1 MKKVKLIEEII
12 SKKQA
17 EKKELVV
24 KRQKIELDKRVDLTE
39 AMEYFFPEILND
51 STHIEISD
59 NYIYFKRKHEDYT
72 YPKDVL
78 NLCLRGKSWRDEEI
92 NRIETSF
99 YSTTDDSKFELERM
113 ILLGNVA
120 KILLDYSD
128 DIIANWNCVVKK
140 YKDILLDA
148 HKKVWSKEKEISEL
162 DQQVAAIKKAAEEKD
177 LFENGIKFGKREN
190 YHDRVNLNVR
200 WDWTIY
206 GINEVKVTRVTPSGK
221 SYDLD
226 LKVNRQ
232 RWNDKTNGYEDF
244 IEEMKVKS
252 VRAGNVWNMIRMNQ
266 DVIKS

>member
-17 EKKELVV
+17 EKKEFVQ
-24 KRQKIELDKRVDLTE
+24 KRQKITLDKRVDLTE

-51 STHIEISD
+51 STHLEVSD
-59 NYIYFKRKHEDYT
+59 NYVYFKRKHEDYT

-78 NLCLRGKSWRDEEI
+78 TLCLRGKSWRDEEI
-92 NRIETSF
+92 DRIETSF

-140 YKDILLDA
+140 YKDILSDA
-148 HKKVWSKEKEISEL
+148 HKKVWSKEKEITTLENEIA
-162 DQQVAAIKKAAEEKD
+162 QIKKAAREKD
-177 LFENGIKFGKREN
+177 LFNNGVEFKKGD
-190 YHDRVNLNVR
+190 YYDRISLDVR
-200 WDWTIY
+200 WDYRIY
-206 GINEVKVTRVTPSGK
+206 GIKGVKVTRVTPSGK

-226 LKVNRQ
+226 LKINRR
-232 RWNDKTNGYEDF
+232 RWNEKTELYEDF
-244 IEEMKVKS
+244 IEDRKVKS
-252 VRAGNVWNMIRMNQ
+252 VRADNVWSMINMNRNR
-266 DVIKS
+266 IKS

>member
-17 EKKELVV
+17 EKKEFVQ
-24 KRQKIELDKRVDLTE
+24 KRQKITLDKRVDLTE

-51 STHIEISD
+51 STHLEVSD
-59 NYIYFKRKHEDYT
+59 NYVYFKRKHEDYT

-78 NLCLRGKSWRDEEI
+78 TLCLKGKSWRDEEI
-92 NRIETSF
+92 DRIETSF

-140 YKDILLDA
+140 YKDILSDA
-148 HKKVWSKEKEISEL
+148 HKKVWSKEKEITTLENEIA
-162 DQQVAAIKKAAEEKD
+162 QIKKAAREKD
-177 LFENGIKFGKREN
+177 LFNNGVEFKKGD
-190 YHDRVNLNVR
+190 YYDRISLDVR
-200 WDWTIY
+200 WDYRIY
-206 GINEVKVTRVTPSGK
+206 GIKGVKVTRVTPSGK

-226 LKVNRQ
+226 LRINRR
-232 RWNDKTNGYEDF
+232 RWNEKTELYEDF
-244 IEEMKVKS
+244 IEDRKVKS
-252 VRAGNVWNMIRMNQ
+252 VRADNVWSMINMNRDKIE
-266 DVIKS
+266 S

>member
-17 EKKELVV
+17 EKKEFVQ
-24 KRQKIELDKRVDLTE
+24 KRQKITLDKRVDLTE

-51 STHIEISD
+51 STHLEVSD
-59 NYIYFKRKHEDYT
+59 NYVYFKRKHEDYT

-78 NLCLRGKSWRDEEI
+78 TLCLKGKSWRDEEI
-92 NRIETSF
+92 DRIETSF

-140 YKDILLDA
+140 YKDILSDA
-148 HKKVWSKEKEISEL
+148 HKKVWSKEKEITTLENEIA
-162 DQQVAAIKKAAEEKD
+162 QIKKAAREKD
-177 LFENGIKFGKREN
+177 LFNNGVEFKKGD
-190 YHDRVNLNVR
+190 YYDRISLDVR
-200 WDWTIY
+200 WDYRIY
-206 GINEVKVTRVTPSGK
+206 GIKGVKVTRVTPSGK

-226 LKVNRQ
+226 LKINRR
-232 RWNDKTNGYEDF
+232 RWNEKTELYEDF
-244 IEEMKVKS
+244 IEDRKVKS
-252 VRAGNVWNMIRMNQ
+252 VRADNVWSMINMNRDKIE
-266 DVIKS
+266 S